1 MIYVQIG
8 STSAAAGISSMCSV
22 RSISVLF
29 GLTLCITYFPSSFI
43 LCAYIIDPFA
53 PLLFIN
59 LLILYKSLV
68 PPLRRSIEGY

>member
-29 GLTLCITYFPSSFI
+29 GLTLYFPSSFI